1 MPRYSNSVVYSTCGA
16 SAQSRLL
23 LILFALP
30 LRSLWHLLS
39 YSVLMEH
46 AHTHTTVLTLQVHH
60 VSGQQGRLHHGDPR
74 LREEDTEADDGVQV
88 PQPAHQHRG
97 NAQAAHRQVTI
108 FFACGVSGV
117 VHLVGVLCLSGRG
130 IFCFYPAVV
139 VACCR
144 SFGLGSMDPQRQR
157 RNRVH

>member
-74 LREEDTEADDGVQV
+74 LREEDTEADDGVQI

-97 NAQAAHRQVTI
+97 DAQAAHRQVITY
-108 FFACGVSGV
+108 SGCISQCQCQCV
-117 VHLVGVLCLSGRG
+117 FVTTPSVYVWGCNLSVPAPLLLWS
-130 IFCFYPAVV
+130 IAVV
-139 VACCR
+139 
-144 SFGLGSMDPQRQR
+144 RQ
-157 RNRVH
+157 